1 MMKKLIIFISILF
14 TTFVVEA
21 ADKKLNILVTFN
33 PIYSLVRN
41 ITGDLDNTQLLINPN
56 YSPHNY
62 QLKPS
67 DVQKIKDADIIFMV
81 DDGFE
86 VFLARYLKKNHI
98 KAKIVKIIESPDLIT
113 LPTRKIKVL
122 DVAHDHDHDHHNHGH
137 DHSKCHHNI
146 DLHIW
151 TNPLNAQI
159 IVQDIATTLAKSNP
173 NHKDIYLENSR
184 NTINKLK
191 DLDLEISKT
200 LDKQIQNRPFI
211 SFHDAYQYLEQHYH
225 LINAGTIAGH
235 DFVYGPKTIEEL
247 KKNVK
252 EHDVKCVF
260 AEPQFSNNLMQK
272 IAKSTGTKLGYL
284 DIEGG
289 NFGKKVKPEEL
300 YFFMMRKNVENIKS
314 CLQD

>member
-1 MMKKLIIFISILF
+1 MKKLFILISTVLAIC
-14 TTFVVEA
+14 A
-21 ADKKLNILVTFN
+21 AQGSEKLNVLVTFN
-33 PIYSLVRN
+33 PIYSLVKN
-41 ITGDLDNTQLLINPN
+41 VTGDINNTQLLISPN
-56 YSPHNY
+56 ASPHNY

-67 DVQKIKDADIIFMV
+67 DVQKIKNADVIFMI

-86 VFLARYLKKNHI
+86 VFLAKYLQKNRV

-113 LPTRKIKVL
+113 LPARKIKIL
-122 DVAHDHDHDHHNHGH
+122 DIAHDHDHDHHDHGH

-159 IVQDIATTLAKSNP
+159 IVQDIATALSQYDPKHKSDYF
-173 NHKDIYLENSR
+173 KNSQ
-184 NTINKLK
+184 NTINRLRIM
-191 DLDLEISKT
+191 DLEIAKI
-200 LDKQIQNRPFI
+200 LDKRTQQRPFI
-211 SFHDAYQYLEQHYH
+211 SFHDAYQYLERHYH

-235 DFVYGPKTIEEL
+235 DFIYGPKTIEEL
-247 KKNVK
+247 KRSIK
-252 EHDVKCVF
+252 EYDVKCVF
-260 AEPQFSNNLMQK
+260 AEPQFSDYLMQK

-300 YFFMMRKNVENIKS
+300 YFFMMKKNAENIKS
-314 CLQD
+314 CLQN